1 VIYVTDSPLR
11 IRRSWIHERVDDTR
25 VGAATRAS
33 GLGGIEMEGRLS
45 PDRILDIGL
54 GFWPSK
60 GLLSAVDLDIFS
72 QFQSD
77 PLELG
82 TLAGR
87 IDILEDGA
95 QDLMEALVAIELLNC
110 DADGRDVNPAAP
122 ALSLD
127 YGSPPCVG
135 GQSGP
140 ANRAIY
146 RPWGSLTEALRRS
159 SILVERSRPMTV
171 ATR

>member
-1 VIYVTDSPLR
+1 
-11 IRRSWIHERVDDTR
+11 
-25 VGAATRAS
+25 
-33 GLGGIEMEGRLS
+33 MEERLS

-60 GLLSAVDLDIFS
+60 GLLSAIELDVFS
-72 QFQSD
+72 QLSSD

-95 QDLMEALVAIELLNC
+95 QHLTDALVAIERLNC
-110 DADGRDVNPAAP
+110 DADGRYVDPAET
-122 ALSLD
+122 ALSHD
-127 YGSPPCVG
+127 YGSPPYVG
-135 GQSGP
+135 GRSDEHAKRP
-140 ANRAIY
+140 IY

-159 SILVERSRPMTV
+159 ALVKRSRPMAV